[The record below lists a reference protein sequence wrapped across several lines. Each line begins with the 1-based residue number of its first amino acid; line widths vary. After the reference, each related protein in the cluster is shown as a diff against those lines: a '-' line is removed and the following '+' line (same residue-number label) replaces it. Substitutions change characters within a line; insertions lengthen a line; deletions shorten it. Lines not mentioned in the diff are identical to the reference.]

1 MEEIK
6 IEEYSDEYLDIC
18 LALAERAEQE
28 YQSAQQNILGDE
40 IYNVAMKYWK
50 ENLNIDVQNALADKN
65 ALLAVQEDRVV
76 GFVAYRQVNHIG
88 LITRYAAENV
98 TVVAPALFR
107 AALEKMKK
115 SGVTHVMANCG
126 MEEIHNSDRKAFES
140 VGFEIYLPHVMYYQL
155 LGERP
160 ELPESSVKIAPCKPE
175 HYADCA
181 RIAVQVWEG
190 IHDAYI
196 AYQGK
201 ELHDAFSAN
210 WRASKEREI
219 IEQQSWP
226 GAFVAL
232 MDGKVAGFCGY
243 RIVNGNLGVLGF
255 NGVDPQYRGNGIAK
269 YLYEA
274 CFAHMRQQGLI
285 CTRVYTGMD
294 NGHAPARR
302 AYEKAGYDKR
312 VLSMT
317 YYLAL

>member
-1 MEEIK
+1 MK
-6 IEEYSDEYLDIC
+6 ITGYSEEYLDTC
-18 LALAERAEQE
+18 LVLAEKAEQV
-28 YQSAQQNILGDE
+28 YQSAQQKILGDE

-50 ENLNIDVQNALADKN
+50 ENLNSDVRNALAEQN
-65 ALLAVQEDRVV
+65 ALLALQNDCVV
-76 GFVAYRQVNHIG
+76 GFIAYRQVNHIG
-88 LITRYAAENV
+88 VITQYAVDPAEDI
-98 TVVAPALFR
+98 TAVAPVLLR
-107 AALEKMKK
+107 AVLEKMKA
-115 SGVTHVMANCG
+115 SGVTHVMVNCG
-126 MEEIHNSDRKAFES
+126 MEDVHAGIRKAFEMA
-140 VGFEIYLPHVMYYQL
+140 GFAIYLPHVMYYQML
-155 LGERP
+155 DQRP
-160 ELPESSVKIAPCKPE
+160 ELPETKVEIVPCQPE

-201 ELHDAFSAN
+201 ELHDAFSSK
-210 WRASKEREI
+210 WRASKEREV

-232 MDGKVAGFCGY
+232 IDGKVAGFCGY
-243 RIVNGNLGVLGF
+243 RISNGNLGLLGF
-255 NGVDPQYRGNGIAK
+255 NGVDPAYRGNGIAK

-274 CFAHMRQQGLI
+274 CFAHMRQQGLT

-302 AYEKAGYDKR
+302 AYEKVGYDKR
-312 VLSMT
+312 VFSMT

>member
-1 MEEIK
+1 MQAIEIK
-6 IEEYSDEYLDIC
+6 VYSEEYLDDC
-18 LALAERAEQE
+18 LALAESVEQK
-28 YQSAQQNILGDE
+28 YQSAQQSILGDE
-40 IYNVAMKYWK
+40 IYTVAMKNWK
-50 ENLNIDVQNALADKN
+50 ENLKSDIRNALAEQN
-65 ALLAVQEDRVV
+65 VLLAVQDDRIV

-88 LITRYAAENV
+88 LITRYAAQNV
-98 TVVAPALFR
+98 TEVAPELFR
-107 AALEKMKK
+107 TALENMKV

-126 MEEIHNSDRKAFES
+126 MEEVHNDDRKAFEAA
-140 VGFEIYLPHVMYYQL
+140 GFEIYLPHVMYYQM
-155 LGERP
+155 LGDRP
-160 ELPESSVKIAPCKPE
+160 ELPETKVEIVPCKPE
-175 HYADCA
+175 HFADCA

-196 AYQGK
+196 EYQGK

-274 CFAHMRQQGLI
+274 CFAHMLEQGLT

-302 AYEKAGYDKR
+302 AYEKVGYDKR